1 MVNVSIIIPHY
12 NTWDLLSRCIFSIP
26 DREDIQI
33 IVIDDGSPEQERY
46 PSSSPELSR
55 RNVELL
61 LLNNNQGAGRARN
74 EGLARAKGKWLV
86 FADASDLFTAE
97 IGEILDKYLNNT
109 EDILFFR
116 VATAPSDDLSL
127 AYVGDNDTNWLL
139 DDFWRTGNDTML
151 RCWHV
156 QPWGKMIK
164 RSLIKE
170 NNIVFGETKYSNDVL
185 FSVLANCNASAI
197 KVCDEVFYV
206 VTTRP
211 GSGSLSD
218 SFNKKPGELLI
229 RSAVMFEAQKI
240 LLQRGYWAAK
250 MPLTQFMQQL
260 YVENRTEY
268 NKYFRQIKL
277 AYPSVWCA
285 LKSIRTSQKGIIN
298 KLSLYI
304 HSLLVLASKEQ

>member
-1 MVNVSIIIPHY
+1 MINVSIIIPHY
-12 NTWDLLSRCIFSIP
+12 NTWDLLSRCIASIP
-26 DREDIQI
+26 DRDDIQI
-33 IVIDDGSPEQERY
+33 IVVDDGSPGQEHY
-46 PSSSPELSR
+46 PSSSPELNR
-55 RNVELL
+55 HNIELVF
-61 LLNNNQGAGRARN
+61 LNNNQGAGRARN

-86 FADASDLFTAE
+86 FADASDLFTAGIE
-97 IGEILDKYLNNT
+97 EILDKYLNNT

-139 DDFWRTGNDTML
+139 DYFWRTGDDTML

-170 NNIVFGETKYSNDVL
+170 NSIYFGETKYSNDVM

-229 RSAVMFEAQKI
+229 RSSVMFDAQTI
-240 LLQRGYWAAK
+240 LLQKGYWADR
-250 MPLTQFMQQL
+250 MPLTLFMQQL
-260 YVENRTEY
+260 YLENRPEY
-268 NKYFRQIKL
+268 DKYFSKIKL
-277 AYPSVWCA
+277 VYPSVWCA
-285 LKSIRTSQKGIIN
+285 LKHIRTSQKGIIN
-298 KLSLYI
+298 KLSLYL
-304 HSLLVLASKEQ
+304 HSLLVLGLKEQ